1 MKKRFKRE
9 LGQLNDIYRWID
21 VKTENIDSNS
31 LDDIKLCIEEVFVNL
46 VKYSNCSYIDL
57 FINRIDSLIELT
69 FMDDGVQFDPLAKEN
84 EILSDSLNRS
94 KSGIGLYIL
103 ENRMD
108 FLDYQYLNGKNV
120 FTMRKHI

>member
-31 LDDIKLCIEEVFVNL
+31 LYDIKLCVEEVFVNL

-69 FMDDGVQFDPLAKEN
+69 FMDDGIQFDPLAKEN

-108 FLDYQYLNGKNV
+108 SLDYQYLNGKNV

>member
-21 VKTENIDSNS
+21 VKTENIDSNCI
-31 LDDIKLCIEEVFVNL
+31 DDIKLCVEEVFVNL

>member
-21 VKTENIDSNS
+21 LKTENIDSNCI
-31 LDDIKLCIEEVFVNL
+31 DDIKLCVEEVFVNL

>member
-69 FMDDGVQFDPLAKEN
+69 FMDDGIQFDPLAKEN

>member
-46 VKYSNCSYIDL
+46 VKYSNCTFIDL
-57 FINRIDSLIELT
+57 FINRIDSLFELT
-69 FMDDGVQFDPLAKEN
+69 FIDDGVQFDPLAKEN

-108 FLDYQYLNGKNV
+108 SLDYQYLNGKNV

>member
-1 MKKRFKRE
+1 MKKRFKKE
-9 LGQLNDIYRWID
+9 LGQLNDIYRFIEL
-21 VKTENIDSNS
+21 KTENIDSNCI
-31 LDDIKLCIEEVFVNL
+31 DDIKLCVEEVFVNL

-69 FMDDGVQFDPLAKEN
+69 FMDDGIQFDPLAKEN

>member
-31 LDDIKLCIEEVFVNL
+31 LYDIKLCVEEVFVNL

-108 FLDYQYLNGKNV
+108 SLDYQYLNGKNV

>member
-1 MKKRFKRE
+1 MKKRFKKE
-9 LGQLNDIYRWID
+9 LGQLNDIYRFIEL
-21 VKTENIDSNS
+21 KTENIDSNCI
-31 LDDIKLCIEEVFVNL
+31 DDIKLCIEEVFVNL

>member
-9 LGQLNDIYRWID
+9 LGRLNDIYRWID

>member
-1 MKKRFKRE
+1 
-9 LGQLNDIYRWID
+9 
-21 VKTENIDSNS
+21 
-31 LDDIKLCIEEVFVNL
+31 
-46 VKYSNCSYIDL
+46 
-57 FINRIDSLIELT
+57 
-69 FMDDGVQFDPLAKEN
+69 MDDGVQFDPLAKEN

-108 FLDYQYLNGKNV
+108 SLDYQYLNGKNV

>member
-31 LDDIKLCIEEVFVNL
+31 LYDIKLCVEEVFVNL

-69 FMDDGVQFDPLAKEN
+69 FMDDGIQFDPLAKEN
-84 EILSDSLNRS
+84 EIISDSLNRS
-94 KSGIGLYIL
+94 EAGMGLYIL
-103 ENRMD
+103 ERKMD
-108 FLDYQYLNGKNV
+108 SLDYQYLNGKNV

>member
-1 MKKRFKRE
+1 MKKRFKKE
-9 LGQLNDIYRWID
+9 LGQLNDIYRFIEL
-21 VKTENIDSNS
+21 KTENIDSNCI
-31 LDDIKLCIEEVFVNL
+31 DDIKLCVEEVFVNL

-69 FMDDGVQFDPLAKEN
+69 FMDDGIQFDPLAKEN

-108 FLDYQYLNGKNV
+108 SLDYQYLNGKNV

>member
-57 FINRIDSLIELT
+57 FINRIDHIFELT
-69 FMDDGVQFDPLAKEN
+69 FIDDGIQFDPLAKEN

-108 FLDYQYLNGKNV
+108 SLDYQYLNGKNV

>member
-21 VKTENIDSNS
+21 LKTENIDSNCI
-31 LDDIKLCIEEVFVNL
+31 DDIKLCVEEVFVNL

-69 FMDDGVQFDPLAKEN
+69 FMDDGIQFDPLAKEN

>member
-1 MKKRFKRE
+1 
-9 LGQLNDIYRWID
+9 
-21 VKTENIDSNS
+21 
-31 LDDIKLCIEEVFVNL
+31 
-46 VKYSNCSYIDL
+46 
-57 FINRIDSLIELT
+57 
-69 FMDDGVQFDPLAKEN
+69 MDDGIQFDPLAKEN